1 MPTQGGVR
9 RRTDRDEPVGADGQ
23 NSDGGGLDTEE
34 TADIQYVVTAYFYL
48 DSYHTLCLFREYGS
62 SKSIIIR
69 GRKSI

>member
-23 NSDGGGLDTEE
+23 NSDGGGVGDLDAEE

-48 DSYHTLCLFREYGS
+48 DPMSVQRVW
-62 SKSIIIR
+62 
-69 GRKSI
+69 